1 MVERCELG
9 EVCRSN
15 PGLGAYIDG
24 VVDWRPYCGSMF
36 SLNSK
41 LSSTLSMSMPPS
53 VLNISMGQRASR
65 ALLMTNEQ

>member
-1 MVERCELG
+1 MRRDCEF
-9 EVCRSN
+9 
-15 PGLGAYIDG
+15 
-24 VVDWRPYCGSMF
+24 SMF

-41 LSSTLSMSMPPS
+41 LSSTLSDVHAAFL